1 MGPTE
6 EGTGIKATIH
16 REVARREVLGSW
28 QKLGAQKA
36 VEIKPKL
43 QISCGISCLV
53 LAASGC
59 FLSPGG
65 PGPSPT

>member
-1 MGPTE
+1 M
-6 EGTGIKATIH
+6 
-16 REVARREVLGSW
+16 LGSW

-36 VEIKPKL
+36 VEIKPRL
-43 QISCGISCLV
+43 QISYGINCLV

-65 PGPSPT
+65 LGPSPT